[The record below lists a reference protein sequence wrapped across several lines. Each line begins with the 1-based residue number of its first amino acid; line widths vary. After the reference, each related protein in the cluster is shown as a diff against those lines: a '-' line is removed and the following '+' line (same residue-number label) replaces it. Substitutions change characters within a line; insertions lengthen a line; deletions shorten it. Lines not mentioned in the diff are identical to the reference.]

1 MQEDR
6 LSDGSAAPEL
16 VNITATIVAA
26 YVSNNT
32 VAAGANRIHG
42 SVQFTYN
49 GTLGAVSSTT
59 TTTTTG
65 PTTYVNNVS
74 GWMEQ

>member
-1 MQEDR
+1 MIKTALFLLTIFISTGAQ
-6 LSDGSAAPEL
+6 AQNL
-16 VNITATIVAA
+16 VAN
-26 YVSNNT
+26 
-32 VAAGANRIHG
+32 GGNRIHG

-49 GTLGAVSSTT
+49 GTLGATFTEVAVVS
-59 TTTTTG
+59 G